1 MSKKKNTKPS
11 NSVILG
17 IAAAGVTTA
26 ILTTLSYQI
35 FKTEPIVVAA
45 RDIEAFQEQ
54 PLSEADFKIIHVS
67 SRNKKD
73 FNGFA
78 DNISSLVGTIPKT
91 DIVSNQPVKRSQFID
106 PNNAEEIQ
114 NVVSSQENRSL
125 YLPVSSENVLFG
137 DLKVGSSVDL
147 FIKTT
152 KPSPTVADPDNEEEV
167 LIPFQMSFRVTKMKV
182 LNDSEYL
189 IFFDFPMEES
199 EQYIMLKELLDSD
212 NAKLIATMPNT
223 IHKPYNGVTITSE
236 EFKNSLL
243 ATSNYFSKLNKDDFS
258 EEGKVNVSVE
268 QNSSDSI
275 ESTESTDS
283 TVTVTN

>member
-17 IAAAGVTTA
+17 IGAAGVTTA

-54 PLSEADFKIIHVS
+54 PLTETDFKIIHVS

-91 DIVSNQPVKRSQFID
+91 DIASNQPVKRSQFVD

-152 KPSPTVADPDNEEEV
+152 KPNPTVADPDNEEEI

-182 LNDSEYL
+182 LSDSEYL
-189 IFFDFPMEES
+189 VFFDFPMEES
-199 EQYIMLKELLDSD
+199 EQYIMLKELIDSD
-212 NAKLIATMPNT
+212 NAKIIATMPNI
-223 IHKPYNGVTITSE
+223 IHKPYDGITITNE

-243 ATSNYFSKLNKDDFS
+243 STSNYFSKLNKEDFN

-268 QNSSDSI
+268 QNSSESEDSA
-275 ESTESTDS
+275 
-283 TVTVTN
+283 VTVTN

>member
-17 IAAAGVTTA
+17 IGAAGVTTA

-35 FKTEPIVVAA
+35 FKTEPIIVAA

-54 PLSEADFKIIHVS
+54 PLNETDFKVIHIS
-67 SRNKKD
+67 ARNKKD
-73 FNGFA
+73 FSGFA

-152 KPSPTVADPDNEEEV
+152 KPSPTVADPDNEVEV
-167 LIPFQMSFRVTKMKV
+167 LIPFQMSFRVKKMKV
-182 LNDSEYL
+182 LSDSEYL

-199 EQYIMLKELLDSD
+199 EQYIMLKELID
-212 NAKLIATMPNT
+212 NDEAKLIATMPNI
-223 IHKPYNGVTITSE
+223 IHKPYDGISITYE

-243 ATSNYFSKLNKDDFS
+243 STSNYFSKINKDDFS
-258 EEGKVNVSVE
+258 EEGKVNVS
-268 QNSSDSI
+268 I
-275 ESTESTDS
+275 EEVKPNSTESQNNGTDEIK
-283 TVTVTN
+283 N

>member
-17 IAAAGVTTA
+17 IGAAGVTTA

-54 PLSEADFKIIHVS
+54 PLTETDFKIIHVS

-78 DNISSLVGTIPKT
+78 DSISSLVGTIPKT

-152 KPSPTVADPDNEEEV
+152 KPNPTVADPNNEEEI

-182 LNDSEYL
+182 LSDSEYL
-189 IFFDFPMEES
+189 VFFDFPMEES
-199 EQYIMLKELLDSD
+199 EQYIMLKELIDSD
-212 NAKLIATMPNT
+212 NAEIIATMPNI
-223 IHKPYNGVTITSE
+223 IHKPYDGITITNE

-243 ATSNYFSKLNKDDFS
+243 STSNYFSKLNKEDFS
-258 EEGKVNVSVE
+258 EEGKVNVSIDE
-268 QNSSDSI
+268 IKPNSI
-275 ESTESTDS
+275 ESQDNGTDEIK
-283 TVTVTN
+283 N

>member
-17 IAAAGVTTA
+17 IGAAGVTTA

-54 PLSEADFKIIHVS
+54 PLTETDFKIIHVS

-91 DIVSNQPVKRSQFID
+91 DIASNQPVKRSQFVD

-152 KPSPTVADPDNEEEV
+152 KPNPTVADPDNEEEI

-182 LNDSEYL
+182 LSDSEYL
-189 IFFDFPMEES
+189 VFFDFPMEES
-199 EQYIMLKELLDSD
+199 EQYIMLKELIDSD
-212 NAKLIATMPNT
+212 NAKIIATMPNI
-223 IHKPYNGVTITSE
+223 IHKPYDGITITNE

-243 ATSNYFSKLNKDDFS
+243 STSNYFSKLNKEDFS

-268 QNSSDSI
+268 QNSSESEDSA
-275 ESTESTDS
+275 
-283 TVTVTN
+283 VTVTN